1 MPAASQKSG
10 AKPKP
15 KPKPKQK
22 PKSEKAKTW
31 RSAEAAF
38 GGQIPATEPGS
49 NDKAER
55 YKAIVLGRPTL
66 YDPDWMLPKII
77 EVGIRGG
84 SFLQIAVSIGV
95 TPKTIYRWAEEYPEF
110 CHTLEMARVLSQ
122 EWWEAQGQLG
132 TFGAID
138 GYNASS
144 YTFQMKNRFP
154 RDWKDSKQTEI
165 MGEGGGP
172 VHVEEQRTLNVRALE
187 PEQRER
193 LKQLLLE
200 ARASESDDG

>member
-1 MPAASQKSG
+1 MPAANQRS
-10 AKPKP
+10 AA

-22 PKSEKAKTW
+22 PKTKEAKTW
-31 RSAEAAF
+31 RSAESVF
-38 GGQIPATEPGS
+38 GGSIPATEPLS
-49 NDKAER
+49 NDKTEI
-55 YKAIVLGRPTL
+55 YKALALGRPSV
-66 YDPDWMLPKII
+66 YEPDWMLPKII
-77 EVGIRGG
+77 EVGTRGG
-84 SFLQIAVSIGV
+84 SFVQIAVSIGV
-95 TPKTIYRWAEEYPEF
+95 TRQTIYRWAEEYPEF
-110 CHTLEMARVLSQ
+110 YYAMEMARLLSQ
-122 EWWEAQGQLG
+122 EWWEAQGQAG

-172 VHVEEQRTLNVRALE
+172 VQVEEQKTLNVRALE
-187 PEQRER
+187 PEQRET

-200 ARASESDDG
+200 ARAMEDDDG

>member
-1 MPAASQKSG
+1 M
-10 AKPKP
+10 
-15 KPKPKQK
+15 
-22 PKSEKAKTW
+22 
-31 RSAEAAF
+31 
-38 GGQIPATEPGS
+38 PATEPVS

-55 YKAIVLGRPTL
+55 YKALALGRPSL
-66 YDPDWMLPKII
+66 YEPEWMLPKII
-77 EVGIRGG
+77 EVGSRGG
-84 SFLQIAVSIGV
+84 SFVQIAVSIGV
-95 TPKTIYRWAEEYPEF
+95 TRKTVYDWCQQHPDFLY
-110 CHTLEMARVLSQ
+110 TMEMARLLSQ

-172 VHVEEQRTLNVRALE
+172 VQVEEQKTLNVRALE
-187 PEQRER
+187 PEQREK

-200 ARASESDDG
+200 ARAMEEDDG